1 MARLK
6 GWQVLV
12 VAVEELGS
20 KRIARSSILVP
31 NSSSTHILRTG
42 SHRTCCYADLKIGE
56 RVLRIVSV
64 YVVNNTLKAEAEALG
79 SWIVNTMRR
88 SPGEYVVTGDF
99 NGNTTPAVEGFVRD
113 KAGDELVRG
122 RTTYQRSN
130 ASTSLDRVFVPRGTS
145 CVFVS
150 ARFSGGSDHAAI
162 TVEYDHTIVRVIPP
176 MRYPKNDRP
185 VADDF
190 DGLMATMT
198 GPLVVRPPRYR
209 TTKIARLQRA
219 LNTRLLNRRT
229 ATNEDEKKEL
239 NRQINDIRR
248 RIAYATRG
256 ENSNHATQLRRPY
269 EPPNIP
275 NVAAVVAHFQ
285 LRYDAVTSRPTQP
298 AEESE
303 EENPKRRKAV
313 TITPQDVALAIPLV
327 KKKART
333 TDLSATFLST
343 LRPKEIATVAD
354 TFNEWL
360 ETGIPHEHALSWI
373 FLLLKPG
380 AKQKSPNA
388 FRPIAIMPLM
398 LKCLHVCL
406 YLKIRDLCI
415 ERIRTSDF
423 QYGCQHQ
430 HATLEIL
437 QRAQEWLDSDIEDPA
452 VVIADIE
459 AAYDTVPHDKLLE
472 DIRNDFGDEWANSV
486 KSILGSQWFT
496 LTTNK
501 GYTQP
506 MAPRRGLLQGSP
518 LSVILYLYY
527 TADPPAIEQCKA
539 YIDDLTSHA
548 TIDSVPAQIKTL
560 NDWMARK
567 GMKMARRKLVVVAT
581 RVCKLSVPGHGEVT
595 TRLSSRLL
603 GGCLHG
609 DKDHATCTRNRAKME
624 RFSRVCALVA
634 QSYFCSTRGKCDRYR
649 SHALPTLAVQAI
661 AKCFDPSH
669 PKLLAAYNKLIPKH
683 RGSKGIANYPACTF
697 GYGMTPVKDFAEQQR
712 ARAYM
717 AAHPHATE
725 GRIPATGF
733 ELGPPRR
740 GRKPYIVTWTEKA
753 LRKAEAEG
761 GEIKVATDG
770 SYHEREGRGS
780 VGVYVNGTA
789 YGAKIQGRIS
799 SSTDA
804 ELCALMVLATALD
817 AVQPQATVTLR
828 SDSQSAIART
838 RNPRKGDPVAAVLR
852 NIPVVQWARGHRDN
866 ADINAAD
873 EAATNAHQS
882 IRSFDIEWC
891 YSVAKVTRLCRRRR
905 QQPDDNDEANDLVQL
920 EESGR
925 FLRRS
930 RNCSRDMAVRD
941 RLTNEV
947 PPRCLSTQTLR
958 ALRKLHGAT
967 DLLQALVRRTIM
979 PFRTSEACAVVGCV
993 ERGSAKHVLTA
1004 NDELHVRSYGPE
1016 ADLARIYGQCNVTYW
1031 QIMDDFAARNAT
1043 VMKSVC
1049 ERISY
1054 QEPSGKAAEWA
1065 SWLKHELKSSPIQ

>member
-1 MARLK
+1 M
-6 GWQVLV
+6 
-12 VAVEELGS
+12 
-20 KRIARSSILVP
+20 
-31 NSSSTHILRTG
+31 
-42 SHRTCCYADLKIGE
+42 
-56 RVLRIVSV
+56 
-64 YVVNNTLKAEAEALG
+64 
-79 SWIVNTMRR
+79 
-88 SPGEYVVTGDF
+88 
-99 NGNTTPAVEGFVRD
+99 
-113 KAGDELVRG
+113 
-122 RTTYQRSN
+122 
-130 ASTSLDRVFVPRGTS
+130 
-145 CVFVS
+145 
-150 ARFSGGSDHAAI
+150 
-162 TVEYDHTIVRVIPP
+162 
-176 MRYPKNDRP
+176 
-185 VADDF
+185 
-190 DGLMATMT
+190 
-198 GPLVVRPPRYR
+198 
-209 TTKIARLQRA
+209 
-219 LNTRLLNRRT
+219 
-229 ATNEDEKKEL
+229 
-239 NRQINDIRR
+239 RR

-373 FLLLKPG
+373 FLLLKTG

-388 FRPIAIMPLM
+388 YRPIAIMPLM

-539 YIDDLTSHA
+539 YIDHLTSHA
-548 TIDSVPAQIKTL
+548 TINSVPAQIKTL

-581 RVCKLSVPGHGEVT
+581 RVCKMSVPGHGEIT

-603 GGCLHG
+603 GGCLHV

-624 RFSRVCALVA
+624 RLSRVCALVA

-683 RGSKGIANYPACTF
+683 RGSKGI
-697 GYGMTPVKDFAEQQR
+697 GMTPVKDFAEQQR

-717 AAHPHATE
+717 AAHPT
-725 GRIPATGF
+725 
-733 ELGPPRR
+733 PRKDAYR
-740 GRKPYIVTWTEKA
+740 QPA

-789 YGAKIQGRIS
+789 YGAKVQGRIS

-817 AVQPQATVTLR
+817 AVQPQATVTPR
-828 SDSQSAIART
+828 SDSQSAIARA

-866 ADINAAD
+866 AGINAAD

-882 IRSFDIEWC
+882 NRSSDIEWC
-891 YSVAKVTRLCRRRR
+891 YSAAKVTRLCRRRQ

-979 PFRTSEACAVVGCV
+979 PFRTSEACAVVGCA

-1016 ADLARIYGQCNVTYW
+1016 ADLARIYGRCNVTYW
-1031 QIMDDFAARNAT
+1031 QIMDDFAARNTT